1 MSDEKQG
8 LSRREFLAS
17 AGMLA
22 TTAAIAGGSVLSM
35 GIPGVA
41 MAGETVELI
50 VNGKKVTGPVPA
62 NLVNGTVVAP
72 VRPVAEALGATVA
85 WDGATRT
92 LTVAG
97 AQPGQAALPPLPWP
111 YKRLDPEVV
120 RRKGY
125 EECSRINNCM
135 YGGAAG
141 LILALREA
149 VGYPWTAL
157 PELMFVYGAGGVAGL
172 GTTCGALNGAAAVIS
187 LLSDP
192 NTGPPACFGP
202 ITELFEWYCTTK
214 LPTDKHEAYCKVK
227 NQPATKAYSP
237 LCSFSLWHWFVASGQ
252 PMWSD
257 AQKDRCAKVVG
268 DTAARAAEILNA
280 RLG

>member
-1 MSDEKQG
+1 MGDKKEG
-8 LSRREFLAS
+8 LSRREFLAN

-22 TTAAIAGGSVLSM
+22 TTAAIAGGGVLGMSF
-35 GIPGVA
+35 PGMA
-41 MAGETVELI
+41 MAGETVEVI
-50 VNGKKVTGPVPA
+50 VNGKRIAGAVPA
-62 NLVNGTVVAP
+62 SLVKGTVVAP

-97 AQPGQAALPPLPWP
+97 APAGQGALPPLPWP
-111 YKRLDPEVV
+111 YKKLDPEVV

-135 YGGAAG
+135 YGGAAA

-157 PELMFVYGAGGVAGL
+157 PVEMFVYGAGGIAGF
-172 GTTCGALNGAAAVIS
+172 GTTCGALNGASAVIS

-202 ITELFEWYCTTK
+202 ITELFKWYCNTV
-214 LPTDKHEAYCKVK
+214 LPSDKHEEYCKVK
-227 NQPATKAYSP
+227 NQPATVAGSP
-237 LCSFSLWHWFVASGQ
+237 LCSFSLWNWFLASQQ
-252 PMWSD
+252 PMFSE
-257 AQKDRCAKVVG
+257 AQRDRCAKVVG
-268 DTAARAAEILNA
+268 DTAARAAEILNGL
-280 RLG
+280 LG